1 MDFGSDYINEFYF
14 NATFI
19 KLMIEV
25 KNIVKKFGDQTVLKG
40 ISTRFEAGM
49 TNLIIGQSGS
59 GKTVFLKTLLGIHSP
74 DGGTISFD
82 GRIYSELSND
92 EKRALRTEI
101 GMVFQGSALFDSM
114 TVEENVG
121 FPLKMFTKKTPKEIK
136 ERVDFVIDRVN
147 LTNAHYKR
155 PSEISGGMQKRVA
168 IARAIVNNPKY
179 LFCDEPNS
187 GLDPKTAIVIDNL
200 IQEITQEYNITTV
213 INTHDMNSV
222 MEIGEK
228 IVFLK
233 NGLLEWEG
241 SNKEIFKT
249 DNEAVT
255 DFVYSSELF
264 KRVRKMYL
272 EDDVK

>member
-14 NATFI
+14 NTTFI

-136 ERVDFVIDRVN
+136 ERVDFVIERVN

-200 IQEITQEYNITTV
+200 IQEITKEYNITTV

-241 SNKEIFKT
+241 TNKEIFKT

-264 KRVRKMYL
+264 KRVRKMYI

>member
-1 MDFGSDYINEFYF
+1 
-14 NATFI
+14 
-19 KLMIEV
+19 MIEV
-25 KNIVKKFGDQTVLKG
+25 KNIVKKFGEQTVLKG
-40 ISTRFEAGM
+40 ISTHFKPGQ
-49 TNLIIGQSGS
+49 TSLIIGQSGS
-59 GKTVFLKTLLGIHSP
+59 GKTVFLKSLLGIHTP
-74 DGGTISFD
+74 DSGTISFD

-92 EKRALRTEI
+92 EKRELRTEI

-114 TVEENVG
+114 SVEDNIG
-121 FPLKMFTKKTPKEIK
+121 FPLKMFSNKTPKEIK
-136 ERVDFVIDRVN
+136 ERVDFVIDRVQ
-147 LTNAHYKR
+147 LINANSKR

-168 IARAIVNNPKY
+168 IARAIVNHPKY

-200 IQEITQEYNITTV
+200 IREITEEYNITTV

-272 EDDVK
+272 EDDVT